1 MFDLPAW
8 LLVFPILGFLV
19 LIHEAA
25 HFITAKWFGA
35 RVTEFGIGFPPRLLG
50 FRFGETLYTLNLL
63 PLGGFVKIV
72 GEEDPSDPRSLAA
85 LPLHKRTVVIVS
97 GSAVNLLLPV
107 IILTAL
113 FMLPHDAI
121 EGGSV
126 LITGVAPKSPAAE
139 AGLRA
144 GDEILTV
151 DSHQPKDTGDLV
163 NRIKDSAGSPVELT
177 VRRGA
182 IVGGLSR
189 SPEYQV
195 VEAVTLVP
203 RASPPRLK
211 VVDEVQDPGR
221 EVSLREARRY
231 DARLQVGDT
240 MTQGA
245 VGVMIALANPR
256 VVSRTDP
263 IWEAVPNS
271 IRWYRN
277 VLTMTWDGLTDWT
290 SGSGEAPGLGPV
302 GIAHATGEVA
312 EAGASPVFQWVAFI
326 SIFLGI
332 TNLLPIPPLDGGRL
346 AFIGIEWLRRG
357 RRISA
362 QHQGIAIAVGFA
374 LLLGFLV
381 IVSYRDIGRILSGEG
396 F

>member
-8 LLVFPILGFLV
+8 LLVFPVLGFLI

-25 HFITAKWFGA
+25 HFVTAKWFGA
-35 RVTEFGIGFPPRLLG
+35 KVTEFGIGFPPKLFG
-50 FRFGETLYTLNLL
+50 VRFGETVYTVNLL

-85 LPLHKRTVVIVS
+85 LPLLKRTVVIVS
-97 GSAVNLLLPV
+97 GSVVNLVVPV
-107 IILTAL
+107 VVLTVV
-113 FMLPHDAI
+113 FMLPHDTI
-121 EGGSV
+121 EGGSIV
-126 LITGVAPKSPAAE
+126 ITGVAPGSPAAE
-139 AGLRA
+139 ATLRA
-144 GDEILTV
+144 GDTILSV
-151 DSHQPKDTGDLV
+151 DSERAETTKELV
-163 NRIKDSAGSPVELT
+163 NRVKDSAGTPIELS

-182 IVGGLSR
+182 IVSGLPQ
-189 SPEYQV
+189 SPEYAV
-195 VEAVTLVP
+195 VETVILVP
-203 RASPPRLK
+203 RSSPPRFK
-211 VVDEVQDPGR
+211 VVDEVEDASR

-231 DARLQVGDT
+231 DARLEVGDT

-245 VGVMIALANPR
+245 VGIMIGLANPR
-256 VVSRTDP
+256 VVSKTDP

-271 IRWYRN
+271 LEWYRD

-290 SGSGEAPGLGPV
+290 SGGGPAPGLGPV

-312 EAGASPVFQWVAFI
+312 EAGTSPVFQWMAFI

-346 AFIGIEWLRRG
+346 AFIVIETVRRG
-357 RRISA
+357 RRVSP
-362 QHQGIAIAVGFA
+362 QRQGVAIVVGFV
-374 LLLGFLV
+374 LLLSFLV
-381 IVSYRDIGRILSGEG
+381 FVSYRDIGRILNGEG

>member
-19 LIHEAA
+19 LVHEAA
-25 HFITAKWFGA
+25 HFVTAKWFGA
-35 RVTEFGIGFPPRLLG
+35 RVTEFGIGFPPKLLG
-50 FRFGETLYTLNLL
+50 FQFGETLYSINLL

-85 LPLHKRTVVIVS
+85 LPLYKRAVVIVS
-97 GSAVNLLLPV
+97 GSVVNLVLPV
-107 IILTAL
+107 IVLTAL
-113 FMLPHDAI
+113 FMLPHDTI

-126 LITGVAPKSPAAE
+126 LITGVAPRSPAAE

-144 GDEILTV
+144 GDEILSV
-151 DSHQPKDTGDLV
+151 DSQQPRDTGDLV
-163 NRIKDSAGSPVELT
+163 SRIRDSAGSPVELT

-182 IVGGLSR
+182 VVGGLAR

-195 VEAVTLVP
+195 VEVVTLVP
-203 RASPPRLK
+203 RASPPRLE

-302 GIAHATGEVA
+302 GIAHATGKVA
-312 EAGASPVFQWVAFI
+312 EAGASPVFQWMAFI

-346 AFIGIEWLRRG
+346 AFIGIEWARRG
-357 RRISA
+357 RRISP
-362 QHQGIAIAVGFA
+362 HRQGIAIAVGFA